1 MRKKPF
7 TISVRTFWLL
17 NIFLII
23 AGVALTVAL
32 VLATINSRST
42 YYSGSGSEIISEVTT
57 SELSEEVSEDK
68 IP

>member
-7 TISVRTFWLL
+7 TISARTFWLL

-57 SELSEEVSEDK
+57 SELSEEVSENK